1 MKIIVVGDGKWGSAI
16 GSLLS
21 ENGREFS
28 FWKKGDDLPDQAIL
42 IMCIPTQA
50 IREVLTLHGKN
61 LKNIIYINGAKG
73 IEKVT
78 HKLPYQI
85 AMDILGKN
93 IDYFSLIGP
102 SFAEEVEE
110 KMPTLVNIGYV
121 KEQNAELIRDLFHTD
136 YFRVRLTRG
145 IRALAIACGVAEG
158 LGFKTNTRVK
168 LILLAIEEF
177 YRLSRK
183 LGYTIDRRALPG
195 TIGDLILTCNSEES
209 RNFSFGKLLAKH
221 KKGEALSLIGETVE
235 GYSSVESVPYFEEH
249 SRINLPLARF
259 AYEIIR
265 EDDPAFVRSGFSD
278 FVKNS

>member
-145 IRALAIACGVAEG
+145 IRALELASAFKNVYAIACGVAEG
-158 LGFKTNTRVK
+158 LGFKVSLVKTFSLGMLKLVK
-168 LILLAIEEF
+168 L
-177 YRLSRK
+177 
-183 LGYTIDRRALPG
+183 
-195 TIGDLILTCNSEES
+195 
-209 RNFSFGKLLAKH
+209 
-221 KKGEALSLIGETVE
+221 KK
-235 GYSSVESVPYFEEH
+235 
-249 SRINLPLARF
+249 
-259 AYEIIR
+259 
-265 EDDPAFVRSGFSD
+265 
-278 FVKNS
+278 